1 MNLERAKEE
10 LVNKKRWVPVIVL
23 DIIDLLVKK
32 SKFTIGGIVAIVL
45 SWVVNHSVFWAILH
59 FFCGWF
65 YVIYWVLTK
74 TEIYEWLQS
83 LVKQNIT

>member
-1 MNLERAKEE
+1 MYLQKTKEE
-10 LVNKKRWVPVIVL
+10 LVDKKRWVPAIVVH
-23 DIIDLLVKK
+23 IIDFLVKK

-45 SWVVNHSVFWAILH
+45 SCVANHSVFWAILH

-83 LVKQNIT
+83 LVKQNVT